1 VNGGTFNILNCCDA
15 GELREYGGE
24 HLIQLFDSDGH
35 SAFVPLNGL
44 RIKYGLAYKMDRNE
58 NRFAYEKDKNG
69 IFVEAEILCG
79 ERRIKKDLKF
89 DVAKRHPDYKPANVA
104 WCL

>member
-1 VNGGTFNILNCCDA
+1 
-15 GELREYGGE
+15 
-24 HLIQLFDSDGH
+24 
-35 SAFVPLNGL
+35 
-44 RIKYGLAYKMDRNE
+44 MDRNE